1 MDIALS
7 LGLYISERNEGS
19 FKDSFITFSER
30 PQLQKLSGNLY
41 DRYTQ
46 LRAADWGMSTNLE
59 SVFEL
64 ILNQSIK
71 HNVPQSEMPTKIL
84 ILSDMEF
91 NQATGRNNSAIQ
103 MIREEYENSGYQLPG
118 IIFWNIQSRGDN
130 FPVRFDESGTALISG
145 FSPSI
150 LKSILGGKELS
161 PVLIMT
167 ETIESERYKMIEV

>member
-1 MDIALS
+1 
-7 LGLYISERNEGS
+7 
-19 FKDSFITFSER
+19 
-30 PQLQKLSGNLY
+30 
-41 DRYTQ
+41 
-46 LRAADWGMSTNLE
+46 
-59 SVFEL
+59 
-64 ILNQSIK
+64 
-71 HNVPQSEMPTKIL
+71 MPTKIL

-103 MIREEYENSGYQLPG
+103 MIREEYENSGYQLPS

>member
-1 MDIALS
+1 M
-7 LGLYISERNEGS
+7 
-19 FKDSFITFSER
+19 
-30 PQLQKLSGNLY
+30 QLA
-41 DRYTQ
+41 
-46 LRAADWGMSTNLE
+46 RAEWGMSTDLDATFN
-59 SVFEL
+59 L
-64 ILNQSIK
+64 ILNQAIK
-71 HNVPQSEMPTKIL
+71 HQVSESEMPTTIL
-84 ILSDMEF
+84 IMSDMEF
-91 NQATGRNNSAIQ
+91 NEATGRNNSAIQ
-103 MIREEYENSGYQLPG
+103 MIRKEYENSGYQLPG